1 MEAVFVKFRRR
12 DEGVVA
18 MREALGFVL
27 ALAGLA
33 GVLGAQS
40 PADFALRLEPAG
52 TTGALVV
59 GSWTIDGV
67 QGWSYGVCHDP
78 EHASLGDCVGGSY
91 PVTEVCGGACPRLA
105 CPTDLRTIKNGA
117 PPDFNTVNVYANGVV
132 QGVVL
137 DFLQAQTLPMTTRM
151 ELLRMEYDLRA
162 PWLNL
167 EFCATLGTP
176 TIDVVFVVGGQSF
189 VPAVQEKLGRPYP
202 DMTLR
207 LAVLTEQ
214 GKEAV
219 EVLLDTPP
227 KESANGFSF
236 GLAHDAAGVKV
247 ADVVPGAA
255 VAAAG
260 GADYWRATVI
270 EGRGATVGCVLD
282 LEPEGGV
289 FRVLPAFTLGQQ
301 IAVAHFA
308 LADGAG
314 EAATTV
320 GFSGALGEPP
330 VEILVDVAREPV
342 ALSRGCGGGERLLQA
357 ARGGLHPRRCQPG
370 REGQCGRR
378 GGYSAGALRRRH
390 EARHDRGLPSVGGC
404 QRRRPAHRERRHL
417 RTGVSLSGRPPDSG
431 AFRRLRTGARGE
443 RPGLRAVPVPLRR
456 GGGRTVRITR
466 LRRSVPAEDSP

>member
-1 MEAVFVKFRRR
+1 MFVKFRRR

-330 VEILVDVAREPV
+330 VEILVDVAGESRSPFLGDAV
-342 ALSRGCGGGERLLQA
+342 AVSVSSKPPAADFIRGDANQDGKVNVADAVAILRALFGGGTKLAMIEACPASADVNDDGRLTVSDATYELAYLFRAGPPIPAPFGACGPAPEGSALGCERF
-357 ARGGLHPRRCQPG
+357 RCP
-370 REGQCGRR
+370 
-378 GGYSAGALRRRH
+378 
-390 EARHDRGLPSVGGC
+390 
-404 QRRRPAHRERRHL
+404 
-417 RTGVSLSGRPPDSG
+417 
-431 AFRRLRTGARGE
+431 
-443 RPGLRAVPVPLRR
+443 
-456 GGGRTVRITR
+456 
-466 LRRSVPAEDSP
+466 